1 MVMKIAK
8 KRWSCMSHTH
18 DLALWRRF
26 PKFEEANEE
35 ISASDGVPS
44 KDAKSAK
51 RSSRKVREFS
61 PAEMFL
67 KSLLRL
73 ARRFGVYITRDP
85 SWLVY
90 EDLIVRVLSTLKIN
104 CVLDVGAYRGDFA
117 KWLRGIGYAGLIISF
132 EPVAANFEL
141 LDEARAE
148 DTEWHAHRMALGTT
162 KGKAEIRVFSG
173 ATFHSFLAPSDYGRA
188 RFPDKLQVERTEL
201 VPVDRLENILDQLV
215 GDLKD
220 PHIFLK
226 VDTQGYDLE
235 VIRGL
240 GSKAAAISALQ
251 VEMAVKPIYNQ
262 MTNSFVDALSYLQES
277 GFQMSGMFPV
287 SYSAQDNIRVVE
299 FDCVMCR
306 PDDSKAAAT
315 NESAF

>member
-1 MVMKIAK
+1 
-8 KRWSCMSHTH
+8 MSHTH

-26 PKFEEANEE
+26 PGFEEPNDE
-35 ISASDGVPS
+35 ISTRDGM
-44 KDAKSAK
+44 
-51 RSSRKVREFS
+51 RSGETRKPKGSNRKVREFF
-61 PAEMFL
+61 PTEMFL
-67 KSLLRL
+67 KPILRL
-73 ARRFGVYITRDP
+73 ARRFGLYITRDP

-90 EDLIVRVLSTLKIN
+90 EDHIVRVISTLKIN
-104 CVLDVGAYRGDFA
+104 CVLDVGSYQGEFA
-117 KWLRGIGYAGLIISF
+117 KWLRTIGYAGLIISF
-132 EPVAANFEL
+132 EPVAANFEML
-141 LDEARAE
+141 EEARAE
-148 DTEWHAHRMALGTT
+148 DAEWHAHRMALGAT
-162 KGKAEIRVFSG
+162 KGKAEIRVFTG

-201 VPVDRLENILDQLV
+201 VPVERLDNILDQLV
-215 GDLKD
+215 GGLED

-240 GSKAAAISALQ
+240 GTKVGVISALQ
-251 VEMAVKPIYNQ
+251 VEMAVKPIYDGV
-262 MTNSFVDALSYLQES
+262 TNSFVDALSYLQHL

-306 PDDSKAAAT
+306 SDDTKAVGV
-315 NESAF
+315 NESAS